1 MIYSGDA
8 LAVLRQLNS
17 ESVQCCVTSP
27 PYFQLRDYGVD
38 GQIGL
43 EDTPEEF
50 IAKLVEVFHE
60 VKRVLKPDGT
70 LWVNIA
76 DSYAGSGKGRNT
88 DGRHS
93 DAGGKNSKQSTN
105 TGAVMGRLKKT
116 VTSED
121 AKPKD
126 LLGIPWML
134 AFALRADGWYLR
146 SDILW
151 KKTNPIPESVK
162 DRPTRCHEY
171 IFLLSKSRTYYYD
184 YEAVMEDAVGY
195 NKGNAKSF
203 RGGGA
208 YTNNR
213 SFDNSAVVER
223 ETHGNV
229 KNKTGKRNLRDV
241 WSVATQGT
249 KEAHFATFPE
259 KLIEPCILAGTK
271 AGDVVLDPFAGSGTT
286 GIVAHRYGREFIG
299 IELNEEYAELAR
311 RRISDVQMRLVL

>member
-171 IFLLSKSRTYYYD
+171 IF
-184 YEAVMEDAVGY
+184 
-195 NKGNAKSF
+195 
-203 RGGGA
+203 
-208 YTNNR
+208 
-213 SFDNSAVVER
+213 
-223 ETHGNV
+223 
-229 KNKTGKRNLRDV
+229 
-241 WSVATQGT
+241 
-249 KEAHFATFPE
+249 P
-259 KLIEPCILAGTK
+259 LA
-271 AGDVVLDPFAGSGTT
+271 
-286 GIVAHRYGREFIG
+286 
-299 IELNEEYAELAR
+299 ELNPFLNFF
-311 RRISDVQMRLVL
+311 V

>member
-1 MIYSGDA
+1 MVYNGDA
-8 LAVLRQLNS
+8 LSVLKQLDS
-17 ESVQCCVTSP
+17 ESVQCCITSP
-27 PYFQLRDYGVD
+27 PYFNLRDYGVD

-50 IAKLVEVFHE
+50 IAKLAEVFHE

-76 DSYAGSGKGRNT
+76 DSYAGSGKGRNAV
-88 DGRHS
+88 GRHS
-93 DAGGKNSKQSTN
+93 DADNKNTKQSSHK
-105 TGAVMGRLKKT
+105 GSVMGRLKKT

-146 SDILW
+146 SDIIW
-151 KKTNPIPESVK
+151 EKPNAMPESVK
-162 DRPTRCHEY
+162 DRPTRSHEY

-184 YEAVMEDAVGY
+184 YEVVMEDAVGY
-195 NKGNAKSF
+195 NNAEVAGSEGTLRPNTRRRRGNAKSF

-208 YTNNR
+208 YTNNC
-213 SFDNSAVVER
+213 SFNNSAVVER

-229 KNKTGKRNLRDV
+229 ENKTGKRNRRDV
-241 WSVATQGT
+241 WERCNTGNA
-249 KEAHFATFPE
+249 ENALCDFP
-259 KLIEPCILAGTK
+259 
-271 AGDVVLDPFAGSGTT
+271 
-286 GIVAHRYGREFIG
+286 
-299 IELNEEYAELAR
+299 
-311 RRISDVQMRLVL
+311 